1 VRYELFLDKGGK
13 KISKSSGN
21 VLTPQIWLRYGTP
34 ESILLLLFKRITGTR
49 HVGIDDIPLLM
60 DEYDLYEDLYFG
72 KLRESN
78 PAKLI
83 KIKGVYEYTNHLNP
97 PGQPQPHVPYK
108 LLVQQAS
115 LFSDDRTLRIFN
127 RLLKYGIVKE
137 KTENLLQRIDFASKW
152 ADDMFTLGTEAV
164 EIEMDQSQ
172 RKAMAEILNTAR
184 SFIGSEEDPE
194 TPKNLQSKVFEIA
207 RNNGLEPKEFF
218 KLLYR
223 ILINAD
229 RGPKIGNYVIDLGLE
244 RTSQI
249 FEKYLGN

>member
-1 VRYELFLDKGGK
+1 ME
-13 KISKSSGN
+13 
-21 VLTPQIWLRYGTP
+21 
-34 ESILLLLFKRITGTR
+34 
-49 HVGIDDIPLLM
+49 
-60 DEYDLYEDLYFG
+60 EYDLYEDLYFD

-78 PAKLI
+78 PAKLM
-83 KIKGVYEYTNHLNP
+83 KIKGVYEYTNHLKP
-97 PGQPQPHVPYK
+97 PEQPQPHVPYK

-115 LFSDDRTLRIFN
+115 LFSNDNDRTSRIFN

-137 KTENLLQRIDFASKW
+137 KTENLLYRINLASKW
-152 ADDMFTLGTEAV
+152 ADDMFTVGTEAV

-172 RKAMAEILNTAR
+172 RKAMAEFLNAIR

-244 RTSQI
+244 RSCQI
-249 FEKYLGN
+249 FENYLDN